1 MSVFPTFNPRV
12 TVSVII
18 ACRTGVIE
26 IARTRQTDKQPDKQ
40 RQRGYRMGGD
50 DRNKSRSEILL
61 LMIVYGGR
69 WRDPTNAIS
78 DRTNNEI
85 AIMMWTHFGLAVLRR
100 RVFCFESAESQIRY
114 YFHTSSMLKTL

>member
-1 MSVFPTFNPRV
+1 MSAFPSFNPRV
-12 TVSVII
+12 TVLVVI
-18 ACRTGVIE
+18 ACHTGVRE

-69 WRDPTNAIS
+69 SRDPTNAIS

-85 AIMMWTHFGLAVLRR
+85 AIMMWTHSGSAVLRR
-100 RVFCFESAESQIRY
+100 KVFF
-114 YFHTSSMLKTL
+114 LKALSHRLDTTFKLFRLVRC